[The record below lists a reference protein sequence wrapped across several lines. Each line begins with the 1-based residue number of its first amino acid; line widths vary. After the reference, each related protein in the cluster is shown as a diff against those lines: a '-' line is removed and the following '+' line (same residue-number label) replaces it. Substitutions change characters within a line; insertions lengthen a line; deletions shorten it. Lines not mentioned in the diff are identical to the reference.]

1 MNANAG
7 SVQGFPPIV
16 LLIFTILIW
25 ILFLSIFLSN
35 HQNKQNRWCFVAGMI
50 FSLGAFKEYLL
61 YGMMPVL
68 TKHFPGIPEAAY
80 YCVYSWMTAVLY
92 YFAMPSVAML
102 SLYFS
107 SFDQRNP
114 KVFQRLKYLIFAP
127 GVLTGFIVPYW
138 ETRNYQLNVKSYFIY
153 AGIYNWIYGIF
164 ITWLLLSTLYR
175 TRQSFAYKQK
185 EMVSINV
192 LLPMWYWL
200 ITVFAFHI
208 LRMRP
213 LFKAW
218 QGNIFVILFLL
229 GYFVIHV
236 FQDGIWGTRVN
247 LERYDWTKNTQAI
260 QRNADYVSHALKNE
274 LAKIKWCA
282 QIISEQPGMENS
294 RELQIIRHSTDHL
307 EEFLQKTRLQ
317 SKDITLQ
324 ITRQEMKPFLER
336 CIAEFSGASY
346 KADLTLECAE
356 GEFLCC
362 DSVHLQETI
371 HNLLK
376 NAVEATGKDGYI
388 QVSFFTNSRKKC
400 AVLRVKD
407 TGCGL
412 DKEEKRQIFRP
423 YYTTKPADSHLG
435 LGLYYCYH
443 VMDKHHGRIE
453 VESEPGKG
461 TEISLYFPLEEK

>member
-1 MNANAG
+1 MNGTTG
-7 SVQGFPPIV
+7 SAQGFPPIV

-35 HQNKQNRWCFVAGMI
+35 YHNKQNRWCFVAGML

-68 TKHFPGIPEAAY
+68 LEHLPGIPEPVY
-80 YCVYSWMTAVLY
+80 YHLYSVMTAVLY

-102 SLYFS
+102 SLYFND
-107 SFDQRNP
+107 FDKRNP
-114 KVFQRLKYLIFAP
+114 KAFRWLKFLIFVP
-127 GVLTGFIVPYW
+127 GIVTGFVVPYW
-138 ETRNYQLNVKSYFIY
+138 ETRDYQLHVPGYFIY
-153 AGIYNWIYGIF
+153 AGIYNWIYGLF
-164 ITWLLLSTLYR
+164 TTWLLLSTLYR

-185 EMVSINV
+185 EMVSVNV

-200 ITVFAFHI
+200 VTVFAFHI
-208 LRMRP
+208 CGMKP

-247 LERYDWTKNTQAI
+247 LERYDWTKNTQAV

-282 QIISEQPGMENS
+282 QIISEQPEMENS
-294 RELQIIRHSTDHL
+294 REIQIIENSADHL

-317 SKDITLQ
+317 SEDITLQ
-324 ITRQEMKPFLER
+324 SSRQQMKPFLEK
-336 CIAEFSGASY
+336 CIAEFSGSSG
-346 KADLTLECAE
+346 KAAINLQCAD
-356 GEFLCC
+356 GEFLYC
-362 DSVHLQETI
+362 DSVHLKETI

-376 NAVEATGKDGYI
+376 NAQEASGKNGSI
-388 QVSFFTNSRKKC
+388 QVSFCTNPRKKC
-400 AVLRVKD
+400 AVLKVKD
-407 TGCGL
+407 NGCGL
-412 DKEEKRQIFRP
+412 TKEEKRQIFRP
-423 YYTTKPADSHLG
+423 YYTTKPAGSHLG

-443 VMDKHHGRIE
+443 VMDKHHGRIK
-453 VESEPGKG
+453 VESELGKG
-461 TEISLYFPLEEK
+461 TELSLYFPLEEK

>member
-1 MNANAG
+1 MNANTGGA
-7 SVQGFPPIV
+7 QGFPPIV

-35 HQNKQNRWCFVAGMI
+35 YQNKQNRWCFVAGML

-68 TKHFPGIPEAAY
+68 MMHFPGVSQSAY
-80 YCVYSWMTAVLY
+80 YHVYSVMTAVLY
-92 YFAMPSVAML
+92 YFAMPSVVML

-107 SFDQRNP
+107 DFDKRNP
-114 KVFQRLKYLIFAP
+114 RVFRWLKYLIFVP
-127 GVLTGFIVPYW
+127 GVLTGFFVPYW
-138 ETRNYQLNVKSYFIY
+138 QTRDYQLQVAGYFIY
-153 AGIYNWIYGIF
+153 AGIYNWIYGVF
-164 ITWLLLSTLYR
+164 TTWLLLSTLYR

-185 EMVSINV
+185 EMVSVNV

-200 ITVFAFHI
+200 VTVFAFHI
-208 LRMRP
+208 LQMKP

-247 LERYDWTKNTQAI
+247 LERYDWTKNTQAV

-282 QIISEQPGMENS
+282 QIISEESGMENS
-294 RELQIIRHSTDHL
+294 REVQIIEHSADHL
-307 EEFLQKTRLQ
+307 EEFLEKTKLQ

-324 ITRQEMKPFLER
+324 AASQEMKPFLEK
-336 CIAEFSGASY
+336 CIAEFSGSLG
-346 KADLTLECAE
+346 KAELTLKCAE
-356 GEFLCC
+356 GEFLYC

-376 NAVEATGKDGYI
+376 NALEACGEKGII
-388 QVSFFTNSRKKC
+388 QVSFSSNPRKKC
-400 AVLRVKD
+400 AVLKIKD
-407 TGCGL
+407 NGCGL
-412 DKEEKRQIFRP
+412 TR
-423 YYTTKPADSHLG
+423 DS
-435 LGLYYCYH
+435 
-443 VMDKHHGRIE
+443 R
-453 VESEPGKG
+453 
-461 TEISLYFPLEEK
+461 TA